1 MSKKKDRPTL
11 APLAPRAPC
20 PSGQNAPSLTA
31 QLVPIL
37 PGPSHA
43 LQAMPAAAENRDS
56 QPTMPCAQLAPPST
70 ELSLESEACHES
82 TSGKHHLRSGK
93 WLPEE
98 EEYAQLLI
106 ALFDGGLLIDCD
118 NGATLRSYLSQKL
131 RCAPMRISKKFAGK
145 GIGKSIYTCKVRNT
159 YQRQHLQSAEL
170 KARVARTEQNFL
182 NAIDPAGGGAASV
195 RTFVLLCSML
205 PCCSLVLTVV
215 LPRIALFLAAA
226 TAADCSISI
235 SSCRYDVEAPAT
247 VATRCGTDAFFCCP
261 SGKSHQTASRVVHE
275 GLATQ

>member
-1 MSKKKDRPTL
+1 LRAIGRNLSQVHSDFQQKLSSTPGPMSKKKDRPTL

-20 PSGQNAPSLTA
+20 PAGQNVPSSTA

-37 PGPSHA
+37 PIPSHA
-43 LQAMPAAAENRDS
+43 LQAMPAAENRDS
-56 QPTMPCAQLAPPST
+56 QPAMPSAQLAPST
-70 ELSLESEACHES
+70 ELSLESEPCRES
-82 TSGKHHLRSGK
+82 TSGGKHHLRSGK

-159 YQRQHLQSAEL
+159 CQRQHLQSAEL

-182 NAIDPAGGGAASV
+182 NAIDPATGAAAVRSSV
-195 RTFVLLCSML
+195 PL
-205 PCCSLVLTVV
+205 
-215 LPRIALFLAAA
+215 
-226 TAADCSISI
+226 
-235 SSCRYDVEAPAT
+235 
-247 VATRCGTDAFFCCP
+247 
-261 SGKSHQTASRVVHE
+261 
-275 GLATQ
+275 